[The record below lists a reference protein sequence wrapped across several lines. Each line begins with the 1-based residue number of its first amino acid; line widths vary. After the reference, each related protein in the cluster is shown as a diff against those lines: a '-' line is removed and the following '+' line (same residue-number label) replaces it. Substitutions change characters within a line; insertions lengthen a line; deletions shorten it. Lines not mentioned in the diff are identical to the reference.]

1 MTAVKDPD
9 SGRDQA
15 IERLIGQYQ
24 TPLLR
29 LCYMQLQDRA
39 LAEGIVK
46 AWSRGTSESDRAPY
60 KVYQLV

>member
-15 IERLIGQYQ
+15 IERLISEYQ

-29 LCYMQLQDRA
+29 LCYM
-39 LAEGIVK
+39 
-46 AWSRGTSESDRAPY
+46 
-60 KVYQLV
+60 